1 MIAGTIIGG
10 TAAETLVFRGLGP
23 SLATDR
29 LGISD
34 PLPNPMLQLVNSQG
48 TTLFT
53 NADWQDTQ
61 AAEITAAGLAPTNP
75 LAAGIRQPC
84 SGSYTALLF
93 DALGATGIG
102 LLEIHNITS
111 SQPVRR
117 K

>member
-53 NADWQDTQ
+53 NDDWQDTQ
-61 AAEITAAGLAPTNP
+61 AAEITAAGLARTNP

-84 SGSYTALLF
+84 SRQLHRAL
-93 DALGATGIG
+93 
-102 LLEIHNITS
+102 
-111 SQPVRR
+111 VRCPR
-117 K
+117 SDRHRFAGNS